1 MGIETMI
8 LAGAGLKAL
17 GSIQQ
22 GNAAANASKY
32 NARVAEQNANMSLE
46 QSREQSR
53 LRRVEARKVIGASR
67 AAYGASGV
75 VMEGS
80 PLDALEE
87 SIYTSEMEAM
97 NAEYQ
102 GQVEATNY
110 RNQAKMYRV
119 TARNQRIQGYIGA
132 ASSLA
137 GGYSDTLQPSSAGLN
152 FQPSSVPKPGRK
164 PSF

>member
-1 MGIETMI
+1 MQALMI
-8 LAGAGLKAL
+8 AGAIKAI
-17 GSIQQ
+17 GSISS

-32 NARVAEQNANMSLE
+32 NARVAEQNAGLATSQGQENA
-46 QSREQSR
+46 R
-53 LRRVEARKVIGASR
+53 LRRVEARKFIGASR

-75 VMEGS
+75 TTEGS

-87 SIYTSEMEAM
+87 SIYTSEMDAM
-97 NAEYQ
+97 NEEYQ
-102 GQVEATNY
+102 GKVEAANY
-110 RNQAKMYRV
+110 RSQAKLYRA

-137 GGYSDTLQPSSAGLN
+137 DSYSSTLKPSSASLT